1 MSSFQS
7 SEFFTL
13 KLYDK
18 VACLQIWVLYKYATI
33 GFPTKIQILISL
45 RYFSIQLSSIFYAM

>member
-1 MSSFQS
+1 MSSFQF

-13 KLYDK
+13 ELYDK

-33 GFPTKIQILISL
+33 GFPTKI
-45 RYFSIQLSSIFYAM
+45 